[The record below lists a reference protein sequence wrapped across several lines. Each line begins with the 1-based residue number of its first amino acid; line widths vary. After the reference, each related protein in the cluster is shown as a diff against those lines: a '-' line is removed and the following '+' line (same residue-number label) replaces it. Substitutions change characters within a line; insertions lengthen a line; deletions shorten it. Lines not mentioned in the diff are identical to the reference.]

1 MSEASGTTKT
11 KSGAIERGKKYRF
24 VVQSAEEA
32 IQTLRERLGPEAKVI
47 SVKQI
52 DGEGLSRFL
61 NSPKLEIIATL
72 PEKEASPE
80 KPAATSRTKR
90 PAKQI
95 EAQNEAVDTDAG
107 KPANDPDRDNLD
119 AELAGDVPPPVRA
132 NRTPYGQKP
141 ASKTHEPSNVWT
153 VLRKTGFD
161 ENLLGSLRYD
171 GGSDGGKLDELP
183 LSRALAEVNR
193 RLRIEYQEIE
203 NTPVTSR
210 IAFFGTPGVGKT
222 TALCKRLSNDVFL
235 NRKNVEVMKLDS
247 DTPNPD
253 DALCLFCDVL
263 GVPLQRDGGQNSVD
277 TKADVLYVDLPG
289 MPMSERE
296 QWGKLRQR
304 LDVLDIATR
313 VLVVNG
319 MYESSLIGAAF
330 DLGERMGATHIVL
343 THMDEMAGAA
353 KLWPY
358 VLRGKLCPL
367 FASHG
372 QNVTSDYSEDI
383 LRLLLEKTF
392 PTNILGL

>member
-1 MSEASGTTKT
+1 MSEATGTAKT
-11 KSGAIERGKKYRF
+11 KPAAIERGKKYRF

-72 PEKEASPE
+72 PEKESAPEKPVPPAKGRRNAKQPEIEEPAHEE
-80 KPAATSRTKR
+80 KPAAS
-90 PAKQI
+90 
-95 EAQNEAVDTDAG
+95 
-107 KPANDPDRDNLD
+107 DPDRDNLD
-119 AELAGDVPPPVRA
+119 AELAGDIPPARA
-132 NRTPYGQKP
+132 SRTPYGQKS
-141 ASKTHEPSNVWT
+141 ASRNREPTNVWT
-153 VLRKTGFD
+153 VLRKSGFD

-171 GGSDGGKLDELP
+171 GGADGGKLDELP
-183 LSRALAEVNR
+183 LPRALAEVNR

-203 NTPVTSR
+203 AKAVTSR

-235 NRKNVEVMKLDS
+235 NRKNVEVLKLDS

-263 GVPLQRDGGQNSVD
+263 GVPLQRDGGQNSID

-289 MPMSERE
+289 MPMSEKE

-304 LDVLDIATR
+304 LDVLDIGTR

-330 DLGERMGATHIVL
+330 DLGESMGATHIVL

-392 PTNILGL
+392 PTNILGY

>member
-1 MSEASGTTKT
+1 MSEASGTTR
-11 KSGAIERGKKYRF
+11 SRPASVERGKKYRF

-32 IQTLRERLGPEAKVI
+32 IQTLRERLGPDAKVI
-47 SVKQI
+47 SVKQV

-72 PEKEASPE
+72 PEKDE
-80 KPAATSRTKR
+80 PAAASEP
-90 PAKQI
+90 PAPPSTARQSDKVASKQSLSGKKDPERENL
-95 EAQNEAVDTDAG
+95 EADLASDT
-107 KPANDPDRDNLD
+107 
-119 AELAGDVPPPVRA
+119 PPPVRA
-132 NRTPYGQKP
+132 SRTPYGAKSP
-141 ASKTHEPSNVWT
+141 SGKTREPTNVWT
-153 VLRKTGFD
+153 VLRKSGFD

-171 GGSDGGKLDELP
+171 GGSDGGNLDELP
-183 LSRALAEVNR
+183 LARALAEVNR
-193 RLRIEYQEIE
+193 RLRMEYQSIE
-203 NTPVTSR
+203 AKPVTGR

-235 NRKNVEVMKLDS
+235 NRKNVEVVKLDS

-263 GVPLQRDGGQNSVD
+263 GVPLQRDSGQHAIE
-277 TKADVLYVDLPG
+277 TKADVIYVDLPG
-289 MPMSERE
+289 MPIAEKE

-304 LDVLDIATR
+304 LDILNVETR
-313 VLVVNG
+313 VLVING
-319 MYESSLIGAAF
+319 MYEASLIGAAF
-330 DLGERMGATHIVL
+330 DLGERMGATHIVM

-392 PTNILGL
+392 PTSISGI

>member
-1 MSEASGTTKT
+1 MSEASGTTKS
-11 KSGAIERGKKYRF
+11 KPASVERGKKYRF

-32 IQTLRERLGPEAKVI
+32 IQTLRERLGPDAKVI
-47 SVKQI
+47 SVKQV

-72 PEKEASPE
+72 PEKEEPE
-80 KPAATSRTKR
+80 VAAT
-90 PAKQI
+90 PAP
-95 EAQNEAVDTDAG
+95 APAPARQNAKFASAPEHAD
-107 KPANDPDRDNLD
+107 KEDPDRANLD
-119 AELAGDVPPPVRA
+119 AELADDAPPPLRSA
-132 NRTPYGQKP
+132 RSPYGTKS
-141 ASKTHEPSNVWT
+141 ASGKTREPTNVWT
-153 VLRKTGFD
+153 VLRKSGFD

-171 GGSDGGKLDELP
+171 GGSDGGTLDELP
-183 LSRALAEVNR
+183 LARALAEVNR
-193 RLRIEYQEIE
+193 RLRLEYQAIE
-203 NTPVTSR
+203 AKPVTGR

-235 NRKNVEVMKLDS
+235 NRKNVEVVKLDS

-263 GVPLQRDGGQNSVD
+263 GVPLQRDSGQHTIE
-277 TKADVLYVDLPG
+277 TKADIIYVDLPG
-289 MPMSERE
+289 MPIAEKE

-304 LDVLDIATR
+304 LDVLNVETR
-313 VLVVNG
+313 VLVING
-319 MYESSLIGAAF
+319 MYEASLIGAAF
-330 DLGERMGATHIVL
+330 DLGERMGATHIVM

-392 PTNILGL
+392 PTNLLGI